1 MNISRTT
8 EPAAE
13 PISLAEAK
21 AHLRVIDFTDD
32 DAYITSLIAVAR
44 RAVEDFTGRTLIDTV
59 FTQSTR
65 NWCRYVSLWRGNARA
80 IDSIVY
86 DPAGGGAA
94 VTVDSTLYGI
104 HPYGDGLAQVAFYDE
119 FTEPDLIDRPLIDRI
134 RIQFTAGYGAAG
146 TAVPQPLLQAIYY
159 LIQHFYD
166 NRSPVGIN
174 VNLNKM
180 PFTVESLCGPYK
192 IYN

>member
-1 MNISRTT
+1 MNVSRTT

-21 AHLRVIDFTDD
+21 EHLRVIDFTDD
-32 DAYITSLIAVAR
+32 DTYITSLIAVAR
-44 RAVEDFTGRTLIDTV
+44 RAVEDFTGRSLIDTV
-59 FTQSTR
+59 FTQSARTWGLNIPLAR
-65 NWCRYVSLWRGNARA
+65 GQVSA
-80 IDSIVY
+80 INSIVY
-86 DPAGGGAA
+86 DPEGGGAP
-94 VTVDSTLYGI
+94 VEVDSGLYSLDKF
-104 HPYGDGLAQVAFYDE
+104 GDGLAQVVFHNE
-119 FTEPDLIDRPLIDRI
+119 FTGPDLLDRPLVDRI

-146 TAVPQPLLQAIYY
+146 TAVPGPMLQAIYY

-180 PFTVESLCGPYK
+180 PFTVEALCGPYK

>member
-1 MNISRTT
+1 MNVSRTT

-21 AHLRVIDFTDD
+21 EHLRVIDFTDD
-32 DAYITSLIAVAR
+32 DTYITSLIAVAR
-44 RAVEDFTGRTLIDTV
+44 RAVEDFTGRSLIDTV
-59 FTQSTR
+59 FTQSSR
-65 NWCRYVSLWRGNARA
+65 NWCRYVSLWRGNARS

-94 VTVDSTLYGI
+94 VTVDASLYGL

-146 TAVPQPLLQAIYY
+146 TAVPGPLLQAIYY

-180 PFTVESLCGPYK
+180 PFTVEALCGPYK

>member
-1 MNISRTT
+1 MNISRIT

-32 DAYITSLIAVAR
+32 DAYITALIAVAR

-59 FTQSTR
+59 FTQSAR
-65 NWCRYVSLWRGNARA
+65 SWEVSIPLARGQASA
-80 IDSIVY
+80 ISSIVY
-86 DPAGGGAA
+86 DPDGGGAP
-94 VTVDSTLYGI
+94 VTVDSGLYTLA
-104 HPYGDGLAQVAFYDE
+104 PYGDGLARVVFHDE
-119 FTEPDLIDRPLIDRI
+119 FTEPDLIDRPLVDRI

-146 TAVPQPLLQAIYY
+146 TAVPGPLLQAVYY

-180 PFTVESLCGPYK
+180 PFTVEALCGPYK